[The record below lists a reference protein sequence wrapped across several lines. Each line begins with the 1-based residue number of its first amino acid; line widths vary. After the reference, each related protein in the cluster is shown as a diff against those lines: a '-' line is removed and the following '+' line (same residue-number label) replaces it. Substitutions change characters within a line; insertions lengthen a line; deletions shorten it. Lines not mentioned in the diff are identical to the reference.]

1 MKDQLS
7 KHPSILPV
15 DFDISTTTGELLIN
29 IPPEVHQDVVCSTHP
44 GSIEADYEN
53 AQNVRRQQL
62 ELIQQQ
68 QLKLHQSDQVP
79 NTAYSDLIPP
89 PLLTE
94 HQAAA
99 KQSIQM
105 VISTEWAQIESVD
118 LVNDG
123 NGLGFG
129 IVGGRSTGV
138 IIKTVLP
145 GGAAARVRELSSVFP
160 DNFVLISIMEMP
172 YRSSFLFLLS

>member
-1 MKDQLS
+1 MDELKDQLS

-29 IPPEVHQDVVCSTHP
+29 IPPEVHEDVISGTN
-44 GSIEADYEN
+44 SIEADYEN

-68 QLKLHQSDQVP
+68 QLKLQQEQITKNP
-79 NTAYSDLIPP
+79 YSDLIPP
-89 PLLTE
+89 PLLSE
-94 HQAAA
+94 HQQAPA

-123 NGLGFG
+123 GGLGFG

-145 GGAAARVRELSSVFP
+145 GGAAAKV
-160 DNFVLISIMEMP
+160 
-172 YRSSFLFLLS
+172 